1 MTDDRTADALH
12 RLSVRPDISR
22 PLSSD
27 AQARIEAR
35 LDAAFSDA
43 VANFSE
49 VVADDDRDPNNDD
62 HESIELVS
70 VRSESQRALGRPRW
84 LVPLTA
90 AAAAIVIV
98 LGLVVVSGDDSQPT
112 ADLAGSPAIVFPADL
127 LRPGTR
133 WRLVTDPIESG
144 GGAASSSLTIRMGD
158 ATRAQ
163 ARVETADVPPRQFLG
178 EVRFEV
184 DPTGQVRLPLL
195 VLDPERAW
203 VDCDATIELSG
214 SGTAMCA
221 GEVVDY
227 TAAAGPAEVVVTPT
241 GSYEAQV
248 IDVDWTTNDSLD
260 RIRTRVWISPLAG
273 LVRVEVDDRETPRI
287 FTLQEFDTS
296 DPSPITTPTGD

>member
-112 ADLAGSPAIVFPADL
+112 ADLAGSPATVFPTDL

-214 SGTAMCA
+214 SGTALCA

-227 TAAAGPAEVVVTPT
+227 TAAAGPAEVVITPA